1 MTITKIEAVFN
12 EKVETIWDIV
22 TSLKVVSWRTDVSK
36 IEVLEEQKKFVEY
49 TNEGYPTNF
58 VITKFEPWT
67 LYAFTMD
74 NDHMSG
80 RWTGEFFPLTN
91 QKTKIIFTEDVTPKK
106 FYMKPFVKGYLK
118 RQQQKYI
125 DDLTTYLT
133 SK

>member
-22 TSLKVVSWRTDVSK
+22 TSLKDVSWRTDVSK

-58 VITKFEPWT
+58 VTTKFEPWT

>member
-22 TSLKVVSWRTDVSK
+22 TSLKDVSWRTDVSK
-36 IEVLEEQKKFVEY
+36 IEVLEEQKKFIEY

-58 VITKFEPWT
+58 FITTIEPWT